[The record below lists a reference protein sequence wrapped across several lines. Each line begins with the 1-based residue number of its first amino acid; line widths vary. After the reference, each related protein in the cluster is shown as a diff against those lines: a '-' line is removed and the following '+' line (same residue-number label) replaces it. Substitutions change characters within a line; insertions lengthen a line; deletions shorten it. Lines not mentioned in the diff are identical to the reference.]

1 MTRGSGRIEV
11 VEQLRGIA
19 ALSVTWFHL
28 TNQYGDWVMS
38 SGNYGWLG
46 VEAFFVISGFVIP
59 LSLAGDWSR
68 FGARAVPGFFLRR
81 LIRIEPPYLLSVLL
95 VVVLNLFA
103 AQFSAFQG
111 HNQSISVGQILWH
124 AAYLIPLTQYEWLQP
139 VYWTLAYEFVFYITV
154 GLAIG
159 IFVSNKKQLLIICYL
174 ILLGTIAFNFL
185 SPLLGLFCM
194 GLLVFRAR
202 NGLERNGWTA
212 LAIGLTGA
220 AMILGGAM
228 AQAVVGTCTAGIICV
243 PSWSRGLPNLAGR
256 ILNMLGKVSFSL
268 YLLHVPIGGKIVN
281 LGKRWLIAPD
291 EHFVLSLAALGA
303 SLVAA
308 FIFWRLVELPC
319 LKATA
324 AIRSKQRLAK
334 PDSAAE

>member
-1 MTRGSGRIEV
+1 MTRGSERIEV

-19 ALSVTWFHL
+19 ALSVAWFHL

-68 FGARAVPGFFLRR
+68 FGARAVPGFFFRR
-81 LIRIEPPYLLSVLL
+81 LIRIEPPYLLSMLL
-95 VVVLNLFA
+95 VVVLNVLA

-111 HNQSISVGQILWH
+111 QDQSISVGQILWH
-124 AAYLIPLTQYEWLQP
+124 VAYLIPLTQYEWLQP
-139 VYWTLAYEFVFYITV
+139 VYWTLAFEFVFYVVV

-159 IFVSNKKQLLIICYL
+159 FFVSNKKHLLILCFAM
-174 ILLGTIAFNFL
+174 LLGAIAFNFI

-194 GLLVFRAR
+194 GLLVFRKRAV
-202 NGLERNGWTA
+202 LERNGWTA

-228 AQAVVGTCTAGIICV
+228 AQAVIGMWTAGIIFV
-243 PSWSRGLPNLAGR
+243 TSWSRGVPNFAGQ

-268 YLLHVPIGGKIVN
+268 YLLHVPVGGKIVN
-281 LGKRWLIAPD
+281 LGKRWLTSPV
-291 EHFVLSLAALGA
+291 EHFALSLAALSV

-308 FIFWRLVELPC
+308 AIFWRLVELPC
-319 LKATA
+319 LKMATA
-324 AIRSKQRLAK
+324 IGNRQRGPGTNRSAI
-334 PDSAAE
+334 